1 MLGLGYQVLV
11 QDVHLLTTRQLVNL
25 IRTAVRLTILRTL
38 WICPGNLTVGI
49 STGVVLVHSGTLT
62 VIEDAVV

>member
-1 MLGLGYQVLV
+1 MLV

-25 IRTAVRLTILRTL
+25 VRTAVRLTILRTL
-38 WICPGNLTVGI
+38 RISPGNLTVSV
-49 STGVVLVHSGTLT
+49 STRVVLMHSGTLT